1 VSTKAALGFVFLMFF
16 LPIYNYI
23 RVEVH
28 WMRDMTL
35 TSNQTEKDLILLGLG
50 IINGMIRNDSIT
62 IPMLKHMMDRMGGK
76 DPLMKIIKDLVDRVR
91 KE

>member
-1 VSTKAALGFVFLMFF
+1 M
-16 LPIYNYI
+16 I
-23 RVEVH
+23 
-28 WMRDMTL
+28 L

-50 IINGMIRNDSIT
+50 IINGMIRNDAIT

>member
-1 VSTKAALGFVFLMFF
+1 
-16 LPIYNYI
+16 
-23 RVEVH
+23 
-28 WMRDMTL
+28 MRDMTL

-62 IPMLKHMMDRMGGK
+62 IPMLQHMMDRMGGK